1 MFCLLSFCET
11 HHYLSLWGRI
21 VDDESLA
28 IIERA
33 YELPVTDKAGMHYLN
48 ENIKFTM
55 TLDPP

>member
-33 YELPVTDKAGMHYLN
+33 YELPVTDKAGMHYF
-48 ENIKFTM
+48 ERKHQVYYDIR
-55 TLDPP
+55 PP